1 MNSPTDVTPYDDL
14 IHEESRRSGV
24 PVNYIKSTIFI
35 ESAGDPNA
43 QSEVGAQ
50 GLMQLMPDT
59 QQQMGVQDPFDPAQN
74 IRGGVNY
81 IKPLYDK
88 YGPVGGYGAYH
99 MGPSGYAQALE
110 GQRPIGP
117 NTQTAMDRMQQ
128 HYQPAPAGGAPGQ
141 QTVMQANPSL
151 YRDPFDPNAN
161 MQLPGQP
168 IYEQA
173 PQGPPAPQPQGA
185 FPPMGGTEAG
195 IPQFDIGTGMGP
207 QDFRQGAGQPQGPGE
222 ADAASPQGPGDLANP
237 RGPEDPTQ
245 GQGEA
250 PGVQTQYEPPQGS
263 INIPSPEANPGFWET
278 IRNAAQNDPGTF
290 YMVLADMARL
300 NLDGI
305 KQTMQQREG
314 NLLARAELQA
324 KEGAK
329 FATDANKKID
339 QIRMRAASAGY
350 LDSWEEEHGIV
361 DTTEEAEALQAH
373 WSQGRAKERSTKE
386 YASSVNNLQ
395 KLVGQLVKNPNM
407 AIPQNIPW
415 IKEVYGEGPEAERF
429 LGSLGEAREEMKA
442 DKLKK
447 QAMMDQRMEV
457 MQENLRLAKARQKD
471 AQAQQQISLIS
482 RQTQALESNLKKNY
496 DTWREM
502 HWARRFG
509 LLDETQE
516 SEYQRLT
523 QAIQQAELDLEHYK
537 YAIEQFVQPQIDD
550 PGYGNTG
557 EAGQGT
563 GGGGGGAGGAT
574 ETPTKVRANDKVLT
588 ELEGMLDDYAMPEGP
603 SDVKETP

>member
-1 MNSPTDVTPYDDL
+1 MATPFRMKSPTDITPYDDL

-24 PVNYIKSTIFI
+24 PVNFIKSTIFI
-35 ESAGDPNA
+35 ESGGDPNA
-43 QSEVGAQ
+43 VSPQGAQ
-50 GLMQLMPDT
+50 GLMQLMPGT
-59 QQQMGVQDPFDPAQN
+59 QGDLGVDQPFDPAQN
-74 IRGGVNY
+74 IRGGVDY

-99 MGPSGYAQALE
+99 MGPAGYQQAME

-117 NTQTAMDRMQQ
+117 NTQQAMDRMQQ
-128 HYQPAPAGGAPGQ
+128 HYQPEQQGGAPGQ
-141 QTVMQANPSL
+141 QTVVQPDPSQ
-151 YRDPFDPNAN
+151 YRDPFDSQAD
-161 MQLPGQP
+161 LTKPGQP

-173 PQGPPAPQPQGA
+173 PEGPPQPSRAEG
-185 FPPMGGTEAG
+185 FSPPMGGE
-195 IPQFDIGTGMGP
+195 QGP
-207 QDFRQGAGQPQGPGE
+207 GRGSFGAGPGE
-222 ADAASPQGPGDLANP
+222 ADSAASPQGPGDLANP
-237 RGPEDPTQ
+237 RGPIDPTAQ
-245 GQGEA
+245 DQA

-263 INIPSPEANPGFWET
+263 INIPSPETNPGFWET
-278 IRNAAQNDPGTF
+278 IRNAAQSDPGTF

-329 FATDANKKID
+329 YATESNKRID

-350 LDSWEEEHGIV
+350 LDDWEAEHGIV
-361 DTTEEAEALQAH
+361 DTEKEASDLQAH
-373 WSQGRAKERSTKE
+373 WSKGKAKERSTKE
-386 YASSVNNLQ
+386 YASSMNNLQ

-429 LGSLGEAREEMKA
+429 LASLGESREEMKA
-442 DKLKK
+442 DKLMKETESK
-447 QAMMDQRMEV
+447 QRITN
-457 MQENLRLAKARQKD
+457 MQENLKLAKARHKD
-471 AQAQQQISLIS
+471 TQAQQQIGLIS
-482 RQTQALESNLKKNY
+482 RQATQLEANLKKNY

-502 HWARRFG
+502 HWARRYG

-523 QAIQQAELDLEHYK
+523 QAIQKDEMDLEQYK
-537 YAIEQFVQPQIDD
+537 YAIEQFTQPQMDD
-550 PGYGNTG
+550 PGYGNAG
-557 EAGQGT
+557 EAGGISSGPGQNMT
-563 GGGGGGAGGAT
+563 PNTPAGQSASDA
-574 ETPTKVRANDKVLT
+574 KL
-588 ELEGMLDDYAMPEGP
+588 LESLNGMLDEYDMPKGP
-603 SDVKETP
+603 GKETP